1 MDTVVTI
8 PVWGVVLSVLTG
20 GLIGMVIVLV
30 SLVVMNRTTMVDTP
44 EFVKGMEDTTS
55 KLRDVAEQYQKL
67 NNKQGG
73 AKAEAPPKP
82 ATKTAKKPSRPAK
95 ELEPE
100 PSVDY
105 SGVSIQP
112 LTRKQY
118 LILASRADGYEAYS
132 LHEAADLLGV
142 TNDAVQSWISKKM
155 LVGSKLNGEQW
166 VSAKS
171 LLAVVTAQ
179 GAVED
184 GGDSEEYAE

>member
-82 ATKTAKKPSRPAK
+82 ATKAAKKPSRPAK
-95 ELEPE
+95 EPEPE

-118 LILASRADGYEAYS
+118 IILASRASDYEAYS

-142 TNDAVQSWISKKM
+142 TNDAIQSWISKKM

-166 VSAKS
+166 VSAQS
-171 LLAVVTAQ
+171 LLAMVTAQ

-184 GGDSEEYAE
+184 DEGESKEE